1 MQILLQEATS
11 ENAVELHESIIKFN
25 KNPYLFIEN
34 YRQGFNTNDI
44 AHYILNKKNNGM
56 QYCIRDEIDS
66 RLLGF
71 INMPNIDYKS
81 RKAKIY
87 LTAFSVKECIIA
99 MAQVID
105 ILKRYKNVSKLHT
118 QLLSSEGDEA
128 KVFNANEFN
137 IEGKLNN
144 WVFINNRYHDVL
156 YLGTNRN

>member
-11 ENAVELHESIIKFN
+11 ENAIELHESIIKFN

-34 YRQGFNTNDI
+34 YRQGFSANDI
-44 AHYILNKKNNGM
+44 AHYLSNKKYNGM

-71 INMPNIDYKS
+71 INMSNIDYKS

-105 ILKRYKNVSKLHT
+105 ILKRYKNVSKLYT
-118 QLLSSEGDEA
+118 QLLSSE
-128 KVFNANEFN
+128 
-137 IEGKLNN
+137 
-144 WVFINNRYHDVL
+144 
-156 YLGTNRN
+156 